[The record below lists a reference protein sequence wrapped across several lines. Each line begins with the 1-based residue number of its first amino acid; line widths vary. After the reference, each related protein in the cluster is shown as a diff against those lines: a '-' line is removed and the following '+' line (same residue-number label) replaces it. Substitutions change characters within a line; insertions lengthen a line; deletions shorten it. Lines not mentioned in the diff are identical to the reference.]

1 MKLSI
6 ASPTLIPIILCG
18 GEGARLWPVSR
29 LEHPK
34 PFIRLDDGRSLLQKA
49 FVRGATLP
57 RVREMITVTNSDL
70 LFKVEDEYREVCE
83 IPSQPIG
90 MSFILEPFG
99 RNTAPAVAAAS
110 LQVAERHGDKAILL
124 VLAADHL
131 ISDQQSFI
139 EAVASACELAQ
150 EGKLVTFGIQPT
162 APETGY
168 GYIEANGHEVIRFV
182 EKPSLDKAQ
191 EYFAS
196 GNFLWNSG
204 MFCFSAETILREMT
218 EHCPE
223 ILDSTRHCVES
234 AKKDTNQEFPTLEIN
249 PKDFMGVPNE
259 SIDNAV
265 MEKTRN
271 AAVVGC
277 NIGWSDIGCW
287 QALGDLTTPDSNNNR
302 IQGDAVVRDCNN
314 CTIKSES
321 RVIGAIGLEDL
332 IIVDTPDALLVAAKH
347 RSQEVKH
354 IYSELKAQNHE
365 SHKSP
370 RTVNRPWGS
379 FTVLGEGPNFKI
391 KRIEVKPGARL
402 SLQMHQHRSEHWV
415 VISGTAKALNNDQEL
430 ILNVNE
436 STFIPAKN
444 KNRLENI
451 GPEPLVIIEVQT
463 GDYLGEDDIV
473 RFQDVYGRVSSVA

>member
-1 MKLSI
+1 
-6 ASPTLIPIILCG
+6 
-18 GEGARLWPVSR
+18 
-29 LEHPK
+29 
-34 PFIRLDDGRSLLQKA
+34 
-49 FVRGATLP
+49 
-57 RVREMITVTNSDL
+57 
-70 LFKVEDEYREVCE
+70 
-83 IPSQPIG
+83 
-90 MSFILEPFG
+90 
-99 RNTAPAVAAAS
+99 
-110 LQVAERHGDKAILL
+110 
-124 VLAADHL
+124 
-131 ISDQQSFI
+131 
-139 EAVASACELAQ
+139 
-150 EGKLVTFGIQPT
+150 
-162 APETGY
+162 
-168 GYIEANGHEVIRFV
+168 
-182 EKPSLDKAQ
+182 
-191 EYFAS
+191 
-196 GNFLWNSG
+196 
-204 MFCFSAETILREMT
+204 
-218 EHCPE
+218 
-223 ILDSTRHCVES
+223 
-234 AKKDTNQEFPTLEIN
+234 
-249 PKDFMGVPNE
+249 
-259 SIDNAV
+259 

-302 IQGDAVVRDCNN
+302 IQGDAVVRDCKN

-321 RVIGAIGLEDL
+321 RVVGAIGLEDL

-347 RSQEVKH
+347 HSQEVKH

-370 RTVNRPWGS
+370 RTVKRPWGS
-379 FTVLGEGPNFKI
+379 FTILGEGPNFKI

-436 STFIPAKN
+436 STFIPAKS
-444 KNRLENI
+444 KHRLENI